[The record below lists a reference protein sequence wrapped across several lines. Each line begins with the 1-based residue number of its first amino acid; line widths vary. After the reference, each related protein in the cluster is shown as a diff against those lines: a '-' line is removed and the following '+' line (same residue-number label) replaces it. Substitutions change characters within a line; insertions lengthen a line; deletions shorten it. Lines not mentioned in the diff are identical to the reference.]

1 MVSDKK
7 IKRVQELTKDI
18 QSYPIIGVVNMENL
32 PGEQLQKMRGILRGK
47 GIKLTMAR
55 KNLIMRAIQ
64 ESKRENI
71 TPLIEKLKGMPALI
85 FTKDNPFSLY
95 SFIQKNKSEA
105 AAKPGQIAPR
115 DIMVKAGPTSFAPG
129 PIISELAGVGIKTK
143 VEAGKLAVISDTR
156 IAKEGDVISQK
167 LSDMLKKLDIK
178 PMEIGMNLVS
188 VWENGLAFDAKQLHI
203 DEAEY
208 TQNFTQAAQWAF
220 NLAMECAYPTS
231 ETTEL
236 LLQKAFREA
245 KTVALEGNVL
255 NDSTKEE
262 ILVKAE
268 AQALSVKEAGGIEA
282 QVEPKAGDGNP
293 FFGHVKEDQT
303 KELFEHMQKGGTLR
317 DVKVKVK
324 E

>member
-32 PGEQLQKMRGILRGK
+32 PGEQLQKMRGILRSR

-71 TPLIEKLKGMPALI
+71 THLIEKLKGMPALI

-105 AAKPGQIAPR
+105 SGKPGQIAPH
-115 DIMVKAGPTSFAPG
+115 DIVVKAGPTNFTPG
-129 PIISELAGVGIKTK
+129 PIISELAAVGIKTK

-167 LSDMLKKLDIK
+167 LSDTLKKLDIK

-220 NLAMECAYPTS
+220 NLALECAYPTS

-236 LLQKAFREA
+236 LLQKAFTEA
-245 KTVALEGNVL
+245 KALSIEQNIMADATAGDILAKAERAALELRKEGNIDCAVEAKL
-255 NDSTKEE
+255 PEAHPKQGRVTHEEAKQLLDELKE
-262 ILVKAE
+262 K
-268 AQALSVKEAGGIEA
+268 
-282 QVEPKAGDGNP
+282 
-293 FFGHVKEDQT
+293 
-303 KELFEHMQKGGTLR
+303 GTLR
-317 DVKVKVK
+317 DHKA
-324 E
+324 